1 MLISFLLAQVFTY
14 CPQNP
19 VYDRPNGEVVEE
31 LPEKFLVSI
40 SDVYS
45 RYGRFQNT
53 DPDWTEFLMTDYK
66 GNVIDEKTYWL
77 RSDGCWGVFIER

>member
-1 MLISFLLAQVFTY
+1 M
-14 CPQNP
+14 
-19 VYDRPNGEVVEE
+19 
-31 LPEKFLVSI
+31 EKFLVSI

-77 RSDGCWGVFIER
+77 RPDGCWGVFIGR

>member
-1 MLISFLLAQVFTY
+1 MLIPFLLAQIFTY
-14 CPQNP
+14 FPQNP

-45 RYGRFQNT
+45 RYARFQ
-53 DPDWTEFLMTDYK
+53 
-66 GNVIDEKTYWL
+66 I
-77 RSDGCWGVFIER
+77 